1 MHLVI
6 KWKRGN
12 KSAASRSQFPPPFA
26 FDNRLITGNDFLQVA
41 TARRCA
47 TTAVRCAATAGEATQ
62 VGGGFQVSY
71 VIFQTHAHSPK
82 CRFYLFHLTSTNSLL
97 M

>member
-62 VGGGFQVSY
+62 VGGFS
-71 VIFQTHAHSPK
+71 SEL
-82 CRFYLFHLTSTNSLL
+82 RHLSNTRTLTKV
-97 M
+97 

>member
-47 TTAVRCAATAGEATQ
+47 TTYSGAVRGDSWRSDPS
-62 VGGGFQVSY
+62 GGGGVS
-71 VIFQTHAHSPK
+71 SEL
-82 CRFYLFHLTSTNSLL
+82 RHLSNTRTLTKV
-97 M
+97 